1 MPPFELSSISP
12 FRTNK
17 RSPEHQWIWI
27 SSITGYQTPGMR
39 GELIPYER
47 EPPNRSP
54 TGRTGAHETRRALA
68 PRCDVCS
75 ARVQATPL
83 RGSRTANTP
92 GPEEV
97 GAQLGGGM
105 GCGRNGRGTAGRSLG
120 SPGRPGTGRG
130 RPHCCGAPRE
140 APGSGPSGRDS
151 STPAAGRPQAERP
164 TEAGPWA
171 FGPARILPW

>member
-27 SSITGYQTPGMR
+27 SSITGLPNTGD
-39 GELIPYER
+39 ER
-47 EPPNRSP
+47 RADSLRKEPPKRSP
-54 TGRTGAHETRRALA
+54 TGAHETRRALA

-105 GCGRNGRGTAGRSLG
+105 GCGRNGRGTAGISLG

-140 APGSGPSGRDS
+140 APGSRPSGRDS
-151 STPAAGRPQAERP
+151 SAPAPGRPQTQRP
-164 TEAGPWA
+164 TEAGPWE